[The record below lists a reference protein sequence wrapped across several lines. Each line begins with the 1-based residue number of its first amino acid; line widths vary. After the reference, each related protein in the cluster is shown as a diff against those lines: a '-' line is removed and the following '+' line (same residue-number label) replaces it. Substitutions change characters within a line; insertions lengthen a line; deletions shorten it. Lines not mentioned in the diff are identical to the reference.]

1 MAARLSEQISGIV
14 FDVCLRNAFYC
25 ASLRSNKE
33 LQISAATAA
42 VSTISIFI
50 ERLYWVHFH
59 PIAIR
64 ICFGDFGFQIDGFER
79 MNIK

>member
-14 FDVCLRNAFYC
+14 FDVCLHNAFYC

-50 ERLYWVHFH
+50 EWLY
-59 PIAIR
+59 
-64 ICFGDFGFQIDGFER
+64 
-79 MNIK
+79 